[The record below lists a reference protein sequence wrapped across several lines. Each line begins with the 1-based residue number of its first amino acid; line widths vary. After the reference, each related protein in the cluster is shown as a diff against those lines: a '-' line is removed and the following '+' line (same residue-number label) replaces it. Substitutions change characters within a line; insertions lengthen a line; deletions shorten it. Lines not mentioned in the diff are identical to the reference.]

1 MVSHFQNFQIRNVL
15 WPLLFCGI
23 AGGQSSLSAASF
35 PEAETGQEA
44 EQKKVY
50 ALPEGAE
57 MSEVRELIFLTESL
71 SGEETGKKE
80 FLLRVNGTPEFHA
93 GFTSALKI
101 ARDGNPRETQTERV
115 VREAL
120 KQTVSWKFEELHL
133 ETFAE
138 ALQKLL
144 PVPVVLDPESLPA
157 ENWEENAGP
166 VDFSGLTLRSVLD
179 HLFVSHHLEWFIQD
193 EKFFLTD
200 ADGGSVPLELRR
212 YPLPESFQK
221 TLDQR
226 FLSRSLQQKLLLCA
240 GELLTNT
247 VLPETWTDC
256 GGNAQWLLWG
266 RHLLISQTR
275 RGHEELASFFAQ
287 WENAW
292 ASEKDGGTAFPQFSV
307 RTPTHRALKRGV
319 SLDFRDLP
327 LENALAELEK
337 ALGVRILKAPDLKL
351 PASEK
356 LSMTWSCAQMPGWKA
371 LLEFS
376 CEANRLLEKNGG
388 DEWYGIHQKFCFAI
402 LDDHLL
408 VVDSET
414 DAMKEAF
421 VWRIPDEVDPEKLT
435 VFLTKRFFADGC
447 SEEEIKERLALGIN
461 DSIFHAKPLRMLAIY
476 REPLTLFPAKEF
488 LQELSQ
494 TKEVPPKFRFS
505 DPPEDVLEPNAKDG
519 SDISEMDLFENGAFL
534 DAFPLRF

>member
-1 MVSHFQNFQIRNVL
+1 MISPFQTLRTLNAPWFLL
-15 WPLLFCGI
+15 WCIFSTQT
-23 AGGQSSLSAASF
+23 ALSAKSF
-35 PEAETGQEA
+35 QETESV
-44 EQKKVY
+44 KKTEMEKIYV
-50 ALPEGAE
+50 LPEDVQS
-57 MSEVRELIFLTESL
+57 SEVRELIFLAESL

-101 ARDGNPRETQTERV
+101 ARDGDPRETQTERE

-120 KQTVSWKFEELHL
+120 KQTVSWRFEDFQL

-144 PVPVVLDPESLPA
+144 PVPVVLDPDSLPA
-157 ENWEENAGP
+157 ENWEENVGP

-266 RHLLISQTR
+266 RYLLISQTR
-275 RGHEELASFFAQ
+275 RGHEELESFFAQ

-292 ASEKDGGTAFPQFSV
+292 ASEKNGGSPLPQSPAK
-307 RTPTHRALKRGV
+307 TSICRALRRTV
-319 SLDFRDLP
+319 SLEFRNLP

-337 ALGVRILKAPDLKL
+337 ALGVRIMKLPGLKF

-356 LSMTWSCAQMPGWKA
+356 LSMTWSCAKMPGWKA

-376 CEANRLLEKNGG
+376 REANRLLEENGG
-388 DEWYGIHQKFCFAI
+388 DEWYGIHQKFGFTI

-414 DAMKEAF
+414 DAIKEAF
-421 VWRIPDEVDPEKLT
+421 VWRIPDGVDPEKLT

-447 SEEEIKERLALGIN
+447 SEEEIEERLALGIK
-461 DSIFHAKPLRMLAIY
+461 DSIFLAKPLRMLAIY

-519 SDISEMDLFENGAFL
+519 SDIREMDLFENGAFL
-534 DAFPLRF
+534 DAFPSMF